1 MEMQFTPAESAELAL
16 IYEILNKL
24 KSASD
29 QDLKGLALDE
39 MDKKQ
44 PALQNLAR
52 FLYMEKK
59 FSMEQMLEITRLLVL
74 IWLYYKD
81 RLSDPKIKITDP
93 LYVEMRKKHEL
104 LMDGMH
110 GKSAEHNK
118 KVLNDHLKVYPGR
131 FLYGQ
136 VQQAVFHE
144 KSNKL
149 STLSKKNKAYLL
161 SHLKIIMD
169 CFESLTDR
177 SSTVSHLN

>member
-1 MEMQFTPAESAELAL
+1 MNKEFTPAEKAELAL
-16 IYEILNKL
+16 IYEIVTKV
-24 KSASD
+24 KKASD
-29 QDLKGLALDE
+29 RELKGLVLDE

-59 FSMEQMLEITRLLVL
+59 FSMEQMMDITRLLIL

-81 RLSDPKIKITDP
+81 RLRDPSVKIADP
-93 LYVEMRKKHEL
+93 LYVEMRKKHES
-104 LMDGMH
+104 LMDEMN
-110 GKSAEHNK
+110 GKNAEHNK
-118 KVLNDHLKVYPGR
+118 SLLVDHLKVYPGR

-136 VQQAVFHE
+136 IQHAIFHN

-149 STLSKKNKAYLL
+149 STLSRANKAYLL

-169 CFESLTDR
+169 CFESLTVP
-177 SSTVSHLN
+177 SFQ

>member
-1 MEMQFTPAESAELAL
+1 MKNPFTPAETAELAV
-16 IYEILNKL
+16 IYEIIKKL
-24 KSASD
+24 KGATD
-29 QDLKGLALDE
+29 QELQGLALNE

-52 FLYMEKK
+52 FLYMEKR
-59 FSMEQMLEITRLLVL
+59 FSMEQMMEITRLLIL

-81 RLSDPKIKITDP
+81 RLRDPDIKIADP

-104 LMDGMH
+104 LMSGMD

-118 KVLNDHLKVYPGR
+118 RTLNDHLKVYPGR

-136 VQQAVFHE
+136 IQQDIFHG
-144 KSNKL
+144 KSNAL
-149 STLSKKNKAYLL
+149 STLPKVDKAYLL